1 MNKVLTVVIP
11 SYNVEQYMKATL
23 ESFVADEVMME
34 TEILVVNDGS
44 KDSTPEIAE
53 EYVRKYPQTFRLIN
67 KENGGHGSTINRGIE
82 EASGKYFKVV
92 DGDDWVNTE
101 DFAELVR
108 RLRDTEADYVVTNYC
123 KVNDR
128 TKEKSLEE
136 FPWLREHPVCSFQ
149 EAAYQSELPMHALVI
164 RTEILQKNNIRLDEH
179 CFYVDNEYITFP
191 VPYVNTVQYFDLCV
205 YMYRLAVATQ
215 SVSMQGLQK
224 HLPDHTK
231 VTYRLIDFAVQY
243 EKAGGDKDKVAYLN
257 YQAAI
262 MVGNQAG
269 IYASFPASDRVMRRQ
284 FIEFDAEVKEKSIR
298 IYELSDS
305 RSKMLRGLRKSGF
318 KRYRFWTFLSKIR
331 KRMKWK

>member
-11 SYNVEQYMKATL
+11 SYNVEQYLKDTL
-23 ESFVADEVMME
+23 DSFISDKIMPEI
-34 TEILVVNDGS
+34 EILIVNDGS
-44 KDSTPEIAE
+44 KDSTPAIAE
-53 EYVRKYPQTFRLIN
+53 EYVRQYPQTFRLIN

-108 RLRDTEADYVVTNYC
+108 RLRSTEADYVVTNYY

-128 TKEKSLEE
+128 TKEKKLED
-136 FPWLREHPVCSFQ
+136 FPWFKENPVTTFR
-149 EAAYQSELPMHALVI
+149 EAAHQSEIPMHALVI
-164 RTEILQKNNIRLDEH
+164 RTEILQKNTIRLDEH

-215 SVSMQGLQK
+215 SVSMKGFQK
-224 HLPDHTK
+224 HLQDHVR
-231 VTYRLIDFAVQY
+231 VTLRLVDFAVEY
-243 EKAGGDKDKVAYLN
+243 EKTGGDKDKAVYLN
-257 YQAAI
+257 NQAAI
-262 MVGNQAG
+262 MVGDQAG
-269 IYASFPASDRVMRRQ
+269 IYASFPASDKEIRRQ
-284 FIEFDAEVKEKSIR
+284 FEEFDAAVKEKSST

-305 RSKMLRGLRKSGF
+305 KSKMLHALRKSGF
-318 KRYRFWTFLSKIR
+318 KRYWFWTTLSKL
-331 KRMKWK
+331 RMKVG

>member
-11 SYNVEQYMKATL
+11 SYNVEQYLKDTL
-23 ESFVADEVMME
+23 DSFISDEIMSE
-34 TEILVVNDGS
+34 IEILVVNDGS

-53 EYVRKYPQTFRLIN
+53 EYVRQYPQTFRLIN

-108 RLRDTEADYVVTNYC
+108 RLENTDADYVVTNYY

-128 TKEKSLEE
+128 TKEKKTEE
-136 FPWLREHPVCSFQ
+136 FPWLREHPACSFK
-149 EAAYQSELPMHALVI
+149 EAAHQSELPMHALVI
-164 RTEILQKNNIRLDEH
+164 RTEILQKNEIRLDEH

-215 SVSMQGLQK
+215 SVSIQGFQK
-224 HLPDHTK
+224 HLPDHVK
-231 VTYRLIDFAVQY
+231 VTLRLVDFAADY
-243 EKAGGDKDKVAYLN
+243 EKSGGDKDKAVYLN
-257 YQAAI
+257 NQAAI
-262 MVGNQAG
+262 MVGDQAG
-269 IYASFPASDRVMRRQ
+269 IYASFPASDREIRRQ
-284 FIEFDAEVKEKSIR
+284 FEEFDAAVKEKSR
-298 IYELSDS
+298 TIYELSDS
-305 RSKMLRGLRKSGF
+305 RSKMLHALRKSGF
-318 KRYRFWTFLSKIR
+318 KRYWFWTALSKL
-331 KRMKWK
+331 RMRIG